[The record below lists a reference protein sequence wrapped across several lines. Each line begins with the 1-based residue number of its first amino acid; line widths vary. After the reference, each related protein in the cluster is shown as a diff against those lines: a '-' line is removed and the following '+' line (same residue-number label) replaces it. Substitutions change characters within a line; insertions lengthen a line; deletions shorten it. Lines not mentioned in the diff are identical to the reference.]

1 MPAARKHSVS
11 QFDGLL
17 APRKKQPSA
26 ITSDGSKNDQPDS
39 IDRPKA
45 KSKNQE
51 FRAATLYLR
60 KRTLT
65 EAEYKL
71 KRTDD
76 ARDMSEL
83 AEELMAAWITTAD
96 A

>member
-1 MPAARKHSVS
+1 MPTVTKPSSSH
-11 QFDGLL
+11 FDGLL

-26 ITSDGSKNDQPDS
+26 NTLGSSKNDPND
-39 IDRPKA
+39 IADKPKA
-45 KSKNQE
+45 KSKNPE
-51 FRAATLYLR
+51 FRSATLYLR
-60 KRTLT
+60 KKTLM

-76 ARDMSEL
+76 SRDMSEL
-83 AEELMAAWITTAD
+83 AEELMAAWVATPD

>member
-1 MPAARKHSVS
+1 MPTATKPSGS

-17 APRKKQPSA
+17 APRRKQASA
-26 ITSDGSKNDQPDS
+26 DTPGGSKNNQPDTAEK
-39 IDRPKA
+39 PKA
-45 KSKNQE
+45 KSKNPE

-60 KRTLT
+60 KKTLT

-83 AEELMAAWITTAD
+83 AEELMAAWITTPD

>member
-1 MPAARKHSVS
+1 MPTATKPSGS

-26 ITSDGSKNDQPDS
+26 LAPGGSKNDPPDTA
-39 IDRPKA
+39 DKPKA
-45 KSKNQE
+45 KSKNPE

-76 ARDMSEL
+76 TRDMSEL
-83 AEELMAAWITTAD
+83 AEELMAAWITTPD